1 MLRVRGASPQ
11 QLGAYSLV
19 WRYIEAAPTPTPP
32 LLVSDIFTANGAV
45 GTNEV
50 RAYPLQASA
59 GERVLIEV
67 DAAPGSDLDPIVT
80 LRNPAG
86 EVLAEAD
93 DPKLPD
99 GRDDLNPRLLTQIP
113 ADGVYTVEVGGYDD
127 GGNFIVR
134 VKRVY

>member
-1 MLRVRGASPQ
+1 M
-11 QLGAYSLV
+11 
-19 WRYIEAAPTPTPP
+19 
-32 LLVSDIFTANGAV
+32 DGAV
-45 GTNEV
+45 GANEV
-50 RAYPLQASA
+50 RAYPLPASA

-67 DAAPGSDLDPIVT
+67 DAAPVGSDFDPIVT

-86 EVLAEAD
+86 EVVAEAD
-93 DPKLPD
+93 DQPD
-99 GRDDLNPRLLTQIP
+99 GNLNPRLLAQIP